1 MMRFD
6 GFGGFG
12 DAEAEAQDIGVAPD
26 AVEPGSE
33 AEKAREALR
42 EVIDPEVGINIVDLG
57 LVYGILLEP
66 SAVVVTLTMTTPACP
81 LGDLIESQA
90 THALEAALPGRAVEI
105 RLVWQPPWRI
115 ERMSPAARRML
126 GFGE

>member
-1 MMRFD
+1 MTRLD
-6 GFGGFG
+6 AFGGFG
-12 DAEAEAQDIGVAPD
+12 DAGAEARDIGVAPD
-26 AVEPGSE
+26 AVEPGSD

-57 LVYGILLEP
+57 LVYGILLDQTG
-66 SAVVVTLTMTTPACP
+66 VVVTLTMTTPACP

-90 THALEAALPGRAVEI
+90 THAVEAALPDRSVGI